1 MDDDTLHE
9 LLDEAEA
16 LVDASP
22 EKAMEMLEKIAMAE
36 VVTKAEEDIKCKEIA
51 TLQLGKLL
59 AKRNMANG
67 EVIVELQKKHVHYI

>member
-9 LLDEAEA
+9 LLEEAEA

-22 EKAMEMLEKIAMAE
+22 KKAMEMLEQIAMAE
-36 VVTKAEEDIKCKEIA
+36 VATKAEEDIKCKEIA

-67 EVIVELQKKHVHYI
+67 KAIILT